1 MRSGDYILLM
11 LAFCVTASILI
22 TILGIV
28 FKGKETNEQSLT
40 VRTAIIDLL
49 KVIAGAVIG
58 AVSAAN

>member
-1 MRSGDYILLM
+1 MKSGEWILLM

-22 TILGIV
+22 TIVGIIL
-28 FKGKETNEQSLT
+28 KGKETNEQSLT

>member
-1 MRSGDYILLM
+1 MKSGDYILLM

-22 TILGIV
+22 TIVGIIL
-28 FKGKETNEQSLT
+28 KGKETNEQSLT
-40 VRTAIIDLL
+40 VRTALIDLL